1 MRRNLGRGAFLA
13 GVTLVLT
20 TLVAIP
26 ATAASCTFSSGVLS
40 ISSPLTE
47 SVTLQVLGDGSNRI
61 LVNGVDTLAACGPSQ
76 VATTSNTT
84 TINIVGDTHNQT
96 VTVFLYDT
104 VGATISWGTI
114 NWTIA
119 LGGQLFS
126 DLLMIDNSGGDLPI
140 HVVLGATGIDL
151 NADGNLDVV
160 TSGVVSFTVN
170 GGPGHDI
177 ISAAGDATT
186 GSTFGT
192 AVTVNANDGN
202 DAITGGDGSDI
213 LDGGADADTIEG
225 GLGNDSLD
233 GGTGAAFFTDE
244 DLVDFS
250 GASNP
255 ETINLTNGTAVG
267 QGLDVVFNF
276 EKVIGSSQN
285 DTLIGDGEANRFL
298 GGRGADVL
306 SGLAGD
312 DFLNGGQGKDSV
324 NGGDNTDTCVHGGDS
339 FASCE
344 LFAGGGPGSL

>member
-1 MRRNLGRGAFLA
+1 MRRNLRRGALLA

-20 TLVAIP
+20 TVVAMP
-26 ATAASCTFSSGVLS
+26 AKAASCTFSGGVLS
-40 ISSPLTE
+40 ISSPLSE
-47 SVTLQVLGDGSNRI
+47 SIALQVLGDGSNRI
-61 LVNGVDTLAACGPSQ
+61 LVNGADTLAACGPPQ

-84 TINIVGDTHNQT
+84 TINIAGDTHDQT
-96 VTVFLYDT
+96 VTVSLYDT

-126 DLLMIDNSGGDLPI
+126 DSLTIDNSGGDLPI

-160 TSGVVSFTVN
+160 TSGVQSFTVN
-170 GGPGHDI
+170 GGPSDDI
-177 ISAAGDATT
+177 FSAAGDATT
-186 GSTFGT
+186 GSVLGA
-192 AVTVNANDGN
+192 AVTANGNDGN

-225 GLGNDSLD
+225 GLGNDFLD
-233 GGTGAAFFTDE
+233 GGIGAVFHTDE

-255 ETINLTNGTAVG
+255 ETVNLTNGTAVG
-267 QGLDVVFNF
+267 QGLDVVVNL
-276 EKVIGSSQN
+276 EEVIGSNQS
-285 DTLIGDGEANRFL
+285 DSLIGDAQANRFL
-298 GGRGADVL
+298 GGNGADVL

-312 DFLNGGQGKDSV
+312 DFLNGGRGKDSV
-324 NGGDNTDTCVHGGDS
+324 DGGDNTDTCVHGGDS

-344 LFAGGGPGSL
+344 LFAGGGPGSF